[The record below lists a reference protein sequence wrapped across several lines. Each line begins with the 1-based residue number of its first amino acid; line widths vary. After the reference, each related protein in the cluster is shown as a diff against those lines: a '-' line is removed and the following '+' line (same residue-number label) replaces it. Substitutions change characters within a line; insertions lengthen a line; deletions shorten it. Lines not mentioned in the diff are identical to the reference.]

1 MADESYAF
9 DDCPNVV
16 SAPASSSNGLGGVE
30 ACSDSRSGELLTT
43 LIPRPLSL
51 DTDLDAPDVYVLSVI
66 VCGQESYLN
75 MAVSR
80 T

>member
-30 ACSDSRSGELLTT
+30 PCSDSRSGEALAT
-43 LIPRPLSL
+43 LIPRPLSF
-51 DTDLDAPDVYVLSVI
+51 DTVFGDLDVCVMLI
-66 VCGQESYLN
+66 TVCGRDSYFY
-75 MAVSR
+75 MAVPR